1 MTMLKPFD
9 FEGISVRTV
18 LKDGEPWFVLKD
30 VCAILEIGNP
40 SDVKSR
46 LEDGVVT
53 IEGIPDSLGRIQ
65 SAAIVNEDGLYDVI
79 LDSRKLEAKKF
90 RKWITSEVIPSI
102 RKTGGYILPQT
113 MPETLRLLAAEIEK
127 NQAIEAENERL
138 ELQASTLELQVEQD
152 KPKTIFADAVST
164 SHDSILVGQLATILK
179 QNGVN
184 IGQTRLFNFLREEGY
199 LCKSGERRNLPT
211 QKAMELKLF
220 EVKEFTVHGNS
231 GIRVKNTPKVTGRGQ
246 IYFINKFLKHSA

>member
-1 MTMLKPFD
+1 MNQLQQFMYGHQELRSTL
-9 FEGISVRTV
+9 I
-18 LKDGEPWFVLKD
+18 DGQPWFVAKD
-30 VCAILEIGNP
+30 VCDVLGLTNP
-40 SDVKSR
+40 TMSLQNLD
-46 LEDGVVT
+46 ED
-53 IEGIPDSLGRIQ
+53 ERAKFNLGRQ
-65 SAAIVNEDGLYDVI
+65 GETNIVNEPGLYSLI
-79 LDSRKLEAKKF
+79 LGSRKPEAKQFK
-90 RKWITSEVIPSI
+90 RWITHEVIPSI
-102 RKTGGYILPQT
+102 RKHGAYMTPQT
-113 MPETLRLLAAEIEK
+113 IE
-127 NQAIEAENERL
+127 QAITSPDFLIQLANKIKDEQTKNKLL
-138 ELQASTLELQVEQD
+138 EEKIEQD

-164 SHDSILVGQLATILK
+164 SNDSILVGQLATILK

-199 LCKSGERRNLPT
+199 LCKSGDRRNLPT